1 MERLQ
6 SRELVENY
14 ELLAS
19 VYDDLLQDPEAYG
32 LWLEY
37 IKRFTKGKRVLE
49 LASGSAIMAK
59 ILQDDGYEVIASD
72 ISKSMQEAAKRN
84 YDGPYMLIDMTDIKL
99 DERFDLVLCICDSM
113 NYMVDEDMLKRA
125 IKCAYDVL
133 DKGGVYIFDMHDV
146 KRLEEFK
153 EMYIEEGIVDDIA
166 YQWTIQSD
174 AIDMTINE
182 HFAFYLQD
190 KVVEEAHTQRVYPKD
205 TVIRILKDIGFKVTC
220 IDDFIKDEKV
230 LFIGEKI

>member
-19 VYDDLLQDPEAYG
+19 VYDDLLQDPEAYA

-49 LASGSAIMAK
+49 LASGSAVMAK

-113 NYMVDEDMLKRA
+113 NYMGDEDILKRA
-125 IKCAYDVL
+125 IRCAYDVL

>member
-19 VYDDLLQDPEAYG
+19 VYDDLLQDPEAYA

-37 IKRFTKGKRVLE
+37 IKRYTKGKRILE

-113 NYMVDEDMLKRA
+113 NYMVDEDILKRE

-205 TVIRILKDIGFKVTC
+205 TVIRILNDIGFKVTC

>member
-1 MERLQ
+1 
-6 SRELVENY
+6 
-14 ELLAS
+14 
-19 VYDDLLQDPEAYG
+19 
-32 LWLEY
+32 
-37 IKRFTKGKRVLE
+37 
-49 LASGSAIMAK
+49 MAK

-113 NYMVDEDMLKRA
+113 NYMVDEDILKRA
-125 IKCAYDVL
+125 IRCAYDVL

-220 IDDFIKDEKV
+220 IDDFIRDEKV

>member
-19 VYDDLLQDPEAYG
+19 VYDDLLQDPEAYA
-32 LWLEY
+32 LWLKY
-37 IKRFTKGKRVLE
+37 IKRFTKGRRVLE
-49 LASGSAIMAK
+49 LASGSAVMAK

-113 NYMVDEDMLKRA
+113 NYMDDEDILKRA
-125 IKCAYDVL
+125 IRCAYDVL